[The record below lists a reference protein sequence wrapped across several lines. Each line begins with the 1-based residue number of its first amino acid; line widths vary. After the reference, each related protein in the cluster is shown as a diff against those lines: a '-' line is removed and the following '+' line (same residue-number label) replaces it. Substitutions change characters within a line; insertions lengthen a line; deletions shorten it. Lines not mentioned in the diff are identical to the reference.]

1 MSDNFVN
8 PFKKTAKK
16 LIILIKKKRNTKK
29 SFKTNNMDKSMRY
42 NEKYVELMD
51 DLAYI
56 MRVNKEFMRSKAYEN
71 AKNTI
76 LSVKQDIVEP
86 KQLKGL
92 PGIGNTIYDKL
103 ETYTKTNTLDLIE
116 KNKDLVEKRR
126 AMSVFTNIYGIGEKK
141 AEELISKKIYNLA
154 DLEKQKHNVLNDK
167 QIIGLK
173 YYDDI
178 LERIPRSEIESYESI
193 FRKHFPKKG
202 NGSMEIVGSYRRGA
216 ESSGDIDVILTHE
229 SNDVFVDFVDKLLK
243 AKIIMEVLSRGPTKC
258 LVIAKLP
265 GAKYARRVDFLYSS
279 AEEFPFAILYF
290 TGSKEFNTAMR
301 ERALTMGYTLNE
313 HGFSK
318 MEGRKKGP
326 KLEQVFE
333 NEKAIFDFLKMK
345 YKTPVERNEASVE
358 NMSIPEPEVK
368 KPANKRVTKKAVPK
382 KVAPKKVSDID
393 DFIKNGIQVLEN
405 KSEKELAKMI
415 DLANDAFHTK
425 GEPIM
430 TDDEYDILREFM
442 EKKYP
447 KNEVLQ
453 EVGAAVEKNKV
464 KLPYEM
470 WSMDKIKPDT
480 DVLVSWK
487 KKYTGPYV
495 ISCKLDGVSGLY
507 TTDGEIPKLY
517 TRGDGK
523 VGQDISHMIPYLK
536 LPKMKDLV
544 IRGEFIIKKNTFEE
558 KYAAKF
564 ANPRNLVA
572 GIVNQKTKDAKKYN
586 DIDFVAYELIKYPN
600 MDKIKPSK
608 QMELLQSM
616 EIDCVK
622 NSLLQKTKL
631 TNDELSGILKD
642 WRTSY
647 DYEIDGIIVCN
658 DAVYPRSSGNPKH
671 AFAFKM
677 VLSDQMAE
685 AHVVDVLWS
694 ASKDGYLKPRVQI
707 MPVKLGGVTITY
719 VTGFNGSFIENNK
732 IGVGAIITLIRSGD
746 VIPYIQ
752 SVTKPASQAK
762 MPNEKYVWN
771 DTHIDIMLEDK
782 SQNETVLEK
791 NISGFFKQLGV
802 DGLAIGNVRKIIK
815 AGFDDVCKVIHIT
828 KAQLL
833 EIDGFK
839 EKMADK
845 LYQGIQEKVK
855 NASLIEI
862 AAYSNVFGRGFSQ
875 KKMELI
881 FENYP
886 DIIVSREPDNKKIE
900 KMSKIKGLEKKTAEA
915 FVSHIEDFKVFLNN
929 CKLQDKLKTSMLE
942 TKPINKDHVLYDKTI
957 VMTGF
962 RDKELETQIKNAGGK
977 TGSSVN
983 KNTFVLIVKDA
994 SESSGKMEDA
1004 KKHGVVIME
1013 KDNFIKKYL

>member
-1 MSDNFVN
+1 MSEKNVN

-16 LIILIKKKRNTKK
+16 LIILIPKKRNTKK
-29 SFKTNNMDKSMRY
+29 LIKTNNMNLQKMRN
-42 NEKYVELMD
+42 NEKYVELME
-51 DLAYI
+51 DLSYI
-56 MRVNKEFMRSKAYEN
+56 MRVRKEFMRAKAYDN

-76 LSVKQDIVEP
+76 SSIKDDIVEP

-92 PGIGNTIYDKL
+92 PGIGATIFDKL
-103 ETYTKTNTLDLIE
+103 ETFTKTNTLDLLE
-116 KNKDLVEKRR
+116 KNKELVEKRR

-141 AEELISKKIYNLA
+141 AEELITKKIYNLD
-154 DLEKQKHNVLNDK
+154 DLEKQKHDVLNDK

-178 LERIPRSEIESYESI
+178 LQRIPRSEIVTYESI
-193 FRKHFPKKG
+193 FQKHFPKK
-202 NGSMEIVGSYRRGA
+202 GSMEIVGSYRRGA
-216 ESSGDIDVILTHE
+216 ETSGDIDVILTHE
-229 SNDVFVDFVDKLLK
+229 SNDVFVEFIDKLLK
-243 AKIIMEVLSRGPTKC
+243 AKVIIEVLSRGPTKC

-279 AEEFPFAILYF
+279 KEEFPFAILYF
-290 TGSKEFNTAMR
+290 TGSKDFNTAMR

-318 MEGRKKGP
+318 MEGRKKGA
-326 KLEQVFE
+326 KLVQVFAD
-333 NEKAIFDFLKMK
+333 EKAIFDFLKMK

-358 NMSIPEPEVK
+358 NISESEKAVK
-368 KPANKRVTKKAVPK
+368 KTNKRVTKKAVNK
-382 KVAPKKVSDID
+382 SDID

-415 DLANDAFHTK
+415 DLANDAFHTQGK
-425 GEPIM
+425 PIM

-544 IRGEFIIKKNTFEE
+544 IRGEFIIKRNIFEE

-572 GIVNQKTKDAKKYN
+572 GIVNQKTKDAKKYS
-586 DIDFVAYELIKYPN
+586 DIDFVAYELIKYPK
-600 MDKIKPSK
+600 MDEIKPSK
-608 QMELLQSM
+608 QMELLKSM
-616 EIDCVK
+616 EIDCVQ
-622 NSLLQKTKL
+622 NSLLQKVKL

-685 AHVVDVLWS
+685 AHVVDVLW
-694 ASKDGYLKPRVQI
+694 APSKDGYLKPRVQI

-732 IGVGAIITLIRSGD
+732 IGIGAIITLIRSGD

-762 MPNEKYVWN
+762 MPSEKYIWN
-771 DTHIDIMLEDK
+771 DTHIDIMLQDK

-839 EKMADK
+839 EKMAEK

-886 DIIVSREPDNKKIE
+886 DIIVTREPDDKKIE

-929 CKLQDKLKTSMLE
+929 CKLQDKLKTRVLE
-942 TKPINKDHVLYDKTI
+942 TKPINKDHILYDKTV

-962 RDKELETQIKNAGGK
+962 RDKELENQIKNVGGK
-977 TGSSVN
+977 TGSTVN
-983 KNTFVLIVKDA
+983 KNTFVLIVKDL

-1004 KKHGVVIME
+1004 KKHGVSIME
-1013 KDNFIKKYL
+1013 KDGFIKKYL